1 MDREALQTYILE
13 QYQAEADHPWLRH
26 PKHTVFRHGGN
37 KKWFALIMD
46 VPRNKLGLSG
56 EERMD
61 VVNLKCDPILTGT
74 LRTEPGFFPAYH
86 MNKENWITASLDG
99 SVSED
104 QLKILLDMSYHATA
118 PKGPRARG
126 EQTTK

>member
-1 MDREALQTYILE
+1 
-13 QYQAEADHPWLRH
+13 
-26 PKHTVFRHGGN
+26 
-37 KKWFALIMD
+37 MD

-56 EERMD
+56 EGMMD

-86 MNKENWITASLDG
+86 MNKENWITAALDG
-99 SVSED
+99 SVPED

-118 PKGPRARG
+118 PKGRRARR